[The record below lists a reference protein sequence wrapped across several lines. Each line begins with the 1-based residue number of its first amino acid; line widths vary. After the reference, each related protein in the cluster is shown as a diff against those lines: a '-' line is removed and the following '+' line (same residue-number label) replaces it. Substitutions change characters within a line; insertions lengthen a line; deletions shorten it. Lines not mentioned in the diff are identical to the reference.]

1 MLWHYSLC
9 LIRAFV
15 LAGRASTASCRTACP
30 GSRPGGGGA
39 GDRGCRG
46 SAGRASAGTGA
57 RRVGGSPASR
67 TPPGSRS
74 RPPPAAPRRPRRGG
88 RDFRWS
94 PGGRRI
100 RGSSVPNRSAGRR
113 TWAPAHSC
121 PARRRSPSGD
131 TAAYLHN
138 TWSQH
143 LSIAAPAHP
152 GRRYYP
158 GSYYHYATGKRCV
171 PIEFA
176 ASMW

>member
-1 MLWHYSLC
+1 MLWHY

-15 LAGRASTASCRTACP
+15 LAGRAFTASCRTAVP
-30 GSRPGGGGA
+30 GSRPGGDGA

-46 SAGRASAGTGA
+46 SAGRASAGAGA
-57 RRVGGSPASR
+57 RRGDGSPASR
-67 TPPGSRS
+67 RPPGFRS
-74 RPPPAAPRRPRRGG
+74 RPRPAAPRRPRRAG
-88 RDFRWS
+88 RGFRWS

-121 PARRRSPSGD
+121 PVRCRSPSGD
-131 TAAYLHN
+131 TVACLHN

-143 LSIAAPAHP
+143 LSIAVSVYPE
-152 GRRYYP
+152 RRYYP

-171 PIEFA
+171 TIEFA
-176 ASMW
+176 AAMC